1 MSSTDE
7 RNDWI
12 ERYNAGD
19 GTEPDGFGRPQ
30 WPDLLMDRANMEA
43 LVEGVL
49 AERIDWPDLVFEGEP
64 PPDEV
69 LEAIEMMIAVPDLQI
84 RFAPEGCFL
93 RSRVIIR
100 LYLEDPEDPEGSF
113 QEDLEIESEFC
124 LSFTER
130 FGVSPVVDIMGG
142 KIVLRSTGAVSDIEP
157 GTEMIEADQAVDW
170 GMNGCGVDEG

>member
-12 ERYNAGD
+12 ERYNAGE
-19 GTEPDGFGRPQ
+19 GAEPGGFARPQ

-113 QEDLEIESEFC
+113 QEDLEVESEFC

-157 GTEMIEADQAVDW
+157 GTEMIEPDQAVDW
-170 GMNGCGVDEG
+170 GMNGCGVDEA